1 MRDIICDDRHFR
13 IADHY
18 SEHEEYKKLTE
29 EVQELWDVINPY
41 STTSPGFFDKGKFVE
56 EGADVINT
64 IIHVAIQR
72 ELLGALM
79 DAVDFKLARQIGRMN
94 DASLQEV
101 ADQIRKAGVEN
112 EVIKLLKGEEESH
125 A

>member
-1 MRDIICDDRHFR
+1 MRDIICDERHHQ
-13 IADHY
+13 IADYY
-18 SEHEEYKKLTE
+18 SEHEEYKKLVE

-41 STTSPGFFDKGKFVE
+41 STTTPGFFDKEKFVE

-64 IIHVAIQR
+64 VIHVAIQR
-72 ELLGALM
+72 ELLGDLM

-101 ADQIRKAGVEN
+101 ADQIRKAGVEK